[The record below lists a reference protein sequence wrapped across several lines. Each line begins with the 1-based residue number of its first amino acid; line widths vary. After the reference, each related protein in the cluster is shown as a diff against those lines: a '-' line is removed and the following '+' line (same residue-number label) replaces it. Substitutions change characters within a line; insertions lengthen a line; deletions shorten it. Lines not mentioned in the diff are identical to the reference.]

1 MIEFPGTIVRK
12 PARRR
17 QTAKTGQAAR
27 GETAVVAEAF
37 DPLLDAHIQAEA
49 SVAGSLAAQ
58 QINLQNAGACLHE
71 PVSFSAAPNGLEG
84 MVASLAGLFDS
95 FQNLASD
102 PANFGRRRAVVR
114 SAQKVAAQ
122 FNQAAS
128 RLTGLE
134 NDLNASIQKDA
145 ILANRNLA
153 DIAGLNWLIMEA
165 LASGGTSGLLAG
177 RRAQSLETLSGCV
190 SIDAAPA
197 TDGSVKVD
205 IGGVTMVRGAATPD
219 SLATHPDQNG
229 NLRVRAQNAGTPLT
243 VDGGSIAGKI
253 AARDGGLAGL
263 QRGLNLLAAQLITL
277 VNTIY
282 NSGHDLDGGT
292 GRNFFTGACASD
304 IGVNAAVADDP
315 SRLQAA
321 AAPGAHGNNTVAQSL
336 AKLGSRNV
344 SDLGNQTFVESYAQT
359 VSKLGH
365 TLSGINDDLMSSQ
378 VVTQMLANERG
389 QAHDVSLDDEKADLR
404 RYRQAYAVS
413 VKMMTALNEMTP
425 VE

>member
-1 MIEFPGTIVRK
+1 MIESPGIIVRK

-17 QTAKTGQAAR
+17 QAAR
-27 GETAVVAEAF
+27 VETVVAAEAF

-49 SVAGSLAAQ
+49 SVAGSLTAQ
-58 QINLQNAGACLHE
+58 QINLQNAGACLQE
-71 PVSFSAAPNGLEG
+71 PINFATAPNGIEG
-84 MVASLAGLFDS
+84 MAASLAGLFDS

-128 RLTGLE
+128 RLNGLE
-134 NDLNASIQKDA
+134 NDLNASIQKDV

-197 TDGSVKVD
+197 TDGSVNVD

-263 QRGLNLLAAQLITL
+263 QKGLNLLAAQLITL

-282 NSGHDLDGGT
+282 NSSHDLDGGT
-292 GRNFFTGACASD
+292 GRDFFTGACASD

-315 SRLQAA
+315 SRLQAAA

-344 SDLGNQTFVESYAQT
+344 SDLGNQTFAESYAQT

-389 QAHDVSLDDEKADLR
+389 QAHGVSLDDEKTDLR

-413 VKMMTALNEMTP
+413 VKMMTTLNEMTP